1 MPIEIQEVEVLPPT
15 TAPAPSPARPST
27 PAPPPAER
35 GEDLRTWHRELA
47 GRAAR
52 LRAD

>member
-1 MPIEIQEVEVLPPT
+1 MPIEIHEVDVLPPA
-15 TAPAPSPARPST
+15 TAPEAAKPASAPA
-27 PAPPPAER
+27 APPAER
-35 GEDLRTWHRELA
+35 GEELRTWQRELA

>member
-1 MPIEIQEVEVLPPT
+1 MPIEIGEVEVLPPAS
-15 TAPAPSPARPST
+15 APAPRPAPT
-27 PAPPPAER
+27 APAPPPAER
-35 GEDLRTWHRELA
+35 GEELRTWHRELA

>member
-1 MPIEIQEVEVLPPT
+1 MPIEIHEVDVLPPA
-15 TAPAPSPARPST
+15 TAPTPTRAPSA

-35 GEDLRTWHRELA
+35 GEELRTWQRQLA

>member
-1 MPIEIQEVEVLPPT
+1 MPIEIHEVEVLPPAT
-15 TAPAPSPARPST
+15 PPTKAAEAGA

-35 GEDLRTWHRELA
+35 GEQLRTWQRELA

>member
-1 MPIEIQEVEVLPPT
+1 MPIEIHEVEVLPA
-15 TAPAPSPARPST
+15 TAPAPAASPAT
-27 PAPPPAER
+27 PPPPPVTH
-35 GEDLRTWHRELA
+35 GEDLRTWYRELA

>member
-1 MPIEIQEVEVLPPT
+1 MPIEIQEVEVLPPA
-15 TAPAPSPARPST
+15 TAPAPTRSPSAAKPT
-27 PAPPPAER
+27 ATER
-35 GEDLRTWHRELA
+35 GEDLRRWQRELA

>member
-1 MPIEIQEVEVLPPT
+1 MPIEIHEVDVLPRA
-15 TAPAPSPARPST
+15 TAPAPRPT
-27 PAPPPAER
+27 PGAPPPPPPTER

>member
-1 MPIEIQEVEVLPPT
+1 MPIEIHEVEVLPP
-15 TAPAPSPARPST
+15 APAPSPAASPGT
-27 PAPPPAER
+27 PPPPPAAH
-35 GEDLRTWHRELA
+35 GEALRTWYRELA